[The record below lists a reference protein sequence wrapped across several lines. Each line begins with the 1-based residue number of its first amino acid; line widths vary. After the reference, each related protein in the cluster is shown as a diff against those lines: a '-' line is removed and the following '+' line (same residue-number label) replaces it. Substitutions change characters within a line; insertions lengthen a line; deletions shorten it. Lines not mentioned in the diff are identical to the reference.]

1 MTMQGRPSFSREI
14 DRDPMRIENS
24 PHPERP
30 ASAGQ
35 SKDTASAPGLD
46 AREWE
51 TRIALAACYRLVA
64 LYGMDDIVYTHI
76 SARVPGDDEHFLINP
91 FGTMFEEITAS
102 SLVRIDLDGKVLAP
116 QGARVN
122 EAGVTIHSAVHAARA
137 DIGCV
142 IHTHTR
148 AGMAVSAL
156 ESRLFPPCQKSM
168 LFHDRLAYHGY
179 RGVAF
184 DLAERESLIADLGQH
199 QAMILRNHGLLTC
212 GADCAE
218 AFSLMYQLEISC
230 RVQLDVLA
238 ANQPHCLPSDAIAEK
253 AAHQLE
259 SYPIPPSV
267 LEWPALL
274 RKLDRLDQSYRE

>member
-1 MTMQGRPSFSREI
+1 MGKV
-14 DRDPMRIENS
+14 DKLPMESS
-24 PHPERP
+24 PRPERP

-35 SKDTASAPGLD
+35 SKDMAPARSNVD
-46 AREWE
+46 AGEWDS
-51 TRIALAACYRLVA
+51 RVALAACYRLVA

-76 SARVPGDDEHFLINP
+76 SARVPGGDDHFLINP

-102 SLVRIDLDGKVLAP
+102 ALVRIDRDGKVVSP
-116 QGARVN
+116 HGARVN
-122 EAGVTIHSAVHAARA
+122 EAGFTIHSAVHAARP

-156 ESRLFPPCQKSM
+156 EGGLLPLCQKSM
-168 LFHDRLAYHGY
+168 LFHDRLAYHEY

-184 DLAERESLIADLGQH
+184 DLAERASLVADLGRH
-199 QAMILRNHGLLTC
+199 KAMMLRNHGLLTC
-212 GADCAE
+212 GVDCAE
-218 AFSLMYQLEISC
+218 AFSLMYQLELAC

-238 ANQPHCLPSDAIAEK
+238 SNRKHRLPSDTIAEK

-274 RKLDRLDQSYRE
+274 RKLDRVDKSYRE

>member
-1 MTMQGRPSFSREI
+1 
-14 DRDPMRIENS
+14 MRTENS

-30 ASAGQ
+30 ASAGR
-35 SKDTASAPGLD
+35 SKDTAPASGLD

-51 TRIALAACYRLVA
+51 ARVALAACYRLVA

-76 SARVPGDDEHFLINP
+76 SARVPNGKEHFLINP

-102 SLVRIDLDGKVLAP
+102 SLVRIDLDGRVIAP
-116 QGARVN
+116 AGARVN
-122 EAGVTIHSAVHAARA
+122 EAGFTIHSAVHATRPE
-137 DIGCV
+137 IGCV

-156 ESRLFPPCQKSM
+156 ESGLLPLCQKSM
-168 LFHDRLAYHGY
+168 LFHDRLAYHDY

-184 DLAERESLIADLGQH
+184 DLAERESLVADLGKH
-199 QAMILRNHGLLTC
+199 KAMILRNHGLLTC

-218 AFSLMYQLEISC
+218 AFSLMYQLEIAC

-238 ANQPHCLPSDAIAEK
+238 ANQPHRLPSDAIAEK

-259 SYPIPPSV
+259 SYPLPPSV

-274 RKLDRLDQSYRE
+274 RKLDRLDRNYRE